1 MDEIINKVE
10 KSGLKEINLED
21 FYIQGERYLLDIKQ
35 YLTSFSFGEG
45 KEEAFILK
53 EKDFRE
59 YVKTHDWTKYKDK
72 LVAITCTADAVIP
85 TWAYMLIAT
94 VLQPYAKKFV
104 FGDLKTLET
113 VLFQESLSKMNPEEF
128 RDKKII
134 IRGCS
139 NLPVPESAYVE
150 LTRILVPFAK
160 SIMYGEACSTVP
172 LMKKM

>member
-94 VLQPYAKKFV
+94 VLQSYAKKFV

>member
-1 MDEIINKVE
+1 MEEIVNKIQQ
-10 KSGLKEINLED
+10 SGLTEINLED
-21 FYIQGERYLLDIKQ
+21 FYIKGERVLIDIKDNLFQ
-35 YLTSFSFGEG
+35 GL
-45 KEEAFILK
+45 ILK

-94 VLQPYAKKFV
+94 VLQSYAKKFV

>member
-1 MDEIINKVE
+1 MEEIVNKIQQ
-10 KSGLKEINLED
+10 SGLTEINLED
-21 FYIQGERYLLDIKQ
+21 FYIKGERVLIDIKDNLFQ
-35 YLTSFSFGEG
+35 GL
-45 KEEAFILK
+45 ILK

-59 YVKTHDWTKYKDK
+59 YIKTHDWTKYKDK

-94 VLQPYAKKFV
+94 VLQSYAKKFV

>member
-53 EKDFRE
+53 EKDFTE

-94 VLQPYAKKFV
+94 VLQSYAKKFV

>member
-35 YLTSFSFGEG
+35 YLTSLSFGEG

-94 VLQPYAKKFV
+94 VLQSYAKKFV